1 MATKGHNEIVSKFNE
16 GQTQAVRAVEMGR
29 AGGKARVS
37 SRPGAVAAPSA
48 AIAPVTPAP
57 APAAR
62 SRAPRCNAIR
72 GAARRCSIAMLDG
85 L

>member
-1 MATKGHNEIVSKFNE
+1 MAAEGNNEIDSVFNK
-16 GQTQAVRAVEMGR
+16 GQKQAVRAVEMGE
-29 AGGKARVS
+29 ARVS
-37 SRPGAVAAPSA
+37 SLPGALAAPSA